1 MCGRFSLKNKKAVK
15 DIYDI
20 DIIPR
25 YNIAPSQKILM
36 FSGIKLYYIRWS
48 FSPTWAKIP
57 MNLSNARE
65 ESLSIKPSFKNCKR
79 CVIIADGWY
88 EWKKSLEHKTP
99 FYHYIDNSLIHI
111 AGIYNNEGCAI
122 VTTNSS
128 KKILHIHH
136 RQPLLLDK
144 LDISNWIKG
153 EKLLNTCLSD
163 KVQYYP
169 VSQYVNY
176 PSNNGTKCI
185 ERI

>member
-65 ESLSIKPSFKNCKR
+65 ESLSIKPSFKDCKR

-99 FYHYIDNSLIHI
+99 FYHYIDN
-111 AGIYNNEGCAI
+111 
-122 VTTNSS
+122 
-128 KKILHIHH
+128 
-136 RQPLLLDK
+136 
-144 LDISNWIKG
+144 
-153 EKLLNTCLSD
+153 
-163 KVQYYP
+163 
-169 VSQYVNY
+169 
-176 PSNNGTKCI
+176 
-185 ERI
+185 